1 MVEIK
6 GLEKFS
12 PKDYPGVMSS
22 TLFLGSCNFRCPFC
36 HNAGLVLNPGDIP
49 TFPMEYFIDFLESRK
64 GWLEGICITGGEPLV
79 HPDLADLLTLLK
91 ERELL
96 VKLDT
101 NGSFPSRL
109 EDLIEKSLIDSIAMD
124 VKAPLERYEEVT
136 RTSVDA
142 KKIRKSIDIIMHS
155 GLDYMFRITA
165 VPGLIDEEGMEKIGR
180 MLEGAEV
187 FQIQQFVPVNTLDP
201 SFEHIKPFKREE
213 MQALASRVEVFFS
226 EVKIE
231 EA

>member
-1 MVEIK
+1 
-6 GLEKFS
+6 
-12 PKDYPGVMSS
+12 MSS

-36 HNAGLVLNPGDIP
+36 HNAGLVLNPDDIP

>member
-1 MVEIK
+1 
-6 GLEKFS
+6 
-12 PKDYPGVMSS
+12 MSS

>member
-36 HNAGLVLNPGDIP
+36 HNAGLVLNPDDIP